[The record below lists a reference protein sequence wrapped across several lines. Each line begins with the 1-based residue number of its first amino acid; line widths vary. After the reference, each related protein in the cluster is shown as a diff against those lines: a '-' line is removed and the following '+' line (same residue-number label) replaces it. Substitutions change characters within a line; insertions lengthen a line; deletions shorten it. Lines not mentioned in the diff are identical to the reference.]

1 LLLQIHHTA
10 IPITSQWYS
19 RHSSSVHSISG
30 TPVRSI
36 STVPEGNLLPRTE
49 ARYWVIGL
57 IYLLA
62 YSIAV
67 CYRITISDW
76 LTAQLPL

>member
-1 LLLQIHHTA
+1 
-10 IPITSQWYS
+10 
-19 RHSSSVHSISG
+19 
-30 TPVRSI
+30 VRSI

-62 YSIAV
+62 YAIAV

>member
-1 LLLQIHHTA
+1 
-10 IPITSQWYS
+10 
-19 RHSSSVHSISG
+19 
-30 TPVRSI
+30 VRSI
-36 STVPEGNLLPRTE
+36 STVPEGNLLPIPRTE

-62 YSIAV
+62 YAIVV